1 MTPKGVTDSMK
12 QFLKKTFPILFL
24 LLMLAPTAFASKMS
38 FEWTLKKLN
47 RLQGIW
53 YSIEDPSQ
61 TVSFDGGKFE
71 GNQVVSFDDVAGGS
85 TTFGCKMVLVENGYM
100 RTRHLFVQ
108 DLGRDT
114 PHQYIAIDGIPY
126 RKTKEPVYGESVGG
140 IYLGMPYQDVV
151 KLYGTPDM
159 IENSSNGPRSFK
171 IGYSKIGLTVRFSFS
186 IVDNITLYS
195 YGDRKLDKSLL
206 NSHNSLD
213 EFKAAYGIEKF
224 HEKWSNSIGNGE
236 YIWFN
241 EYPQSIA
248 LSTYA
253 F

>member
-1 MTPKGVTDSMK
+1 
-12 QFLKKTFPILFL
+12 
-24 LLMLAPTAFASKMS
+24 
-38 FEWTLKKLN
+38 
-47 RLQGIW
+47 
-53 YSIEDPSQ
+53 
-61 TVSFDGGKFE
+61 
-71 GNQVVSFDDVAGGS
+71 
-85 TTFGCKMVLVENGYM
+85 
-100 RTRHLFVQ
+100 
-108 DLGRDT
+108 
-114 PHQYIAIDGIPY
+114 
-126 RKTKEPVYGESVGG
+126 
-140 IYLGMPYQDVV
+140 MPYQDVV

-241 EYPQSIA
+241 KYPQSIA